1 MFNYDAEK
9 TTFSISF
16 NMEALAE
23 DVSDAIDE
31 TIKNFFGETALRFM
45 DDDDYT
51 ALFNQ
56 LLNMV
61 KRC

>member
-9 TTFSISF
+9 CTFSIDF
-16 NMEALAE
+16 NMETLAE

-31 TIKNFFGETALRFM
+31 TIEKFFGETAIRFI
-45 DDDDYT
+45 DNDDYI

-56 LLNMV
+56 LLNMI
-61 KRC
+61 KR

>member
-9 TTFSISF
+9 NTFSINF
-16 NMEALAE
+16 AMEALAE
-23 DVSDAIDE
+23 DVSDAIDN
-31 TIKNFFGETALRFM
+31 TIEKFFGETALRFI
-45 DDDDYT
+45 DDDDYI

-61 KRC
+61 KR

>member
-9 TTFSISF
+9 NTFSVNF
-16 NMEALAE
+16 AMEALAE
-23 DVSDAIDE
+23 DVSDAIDV
-31 TIKNFFGETALRFM
+31 TIEKFFGETALRFI
-45 DDDDYT
+45 DDDDYI

-61 KRC
+61 KR

>member
-9 TTFSISF
+9 NTFSIDF
-16 NMEALAE
+16 AMETLAE

-31 TIKNFFGETALRFM
+31 TIEKFFGETLIRFV
-45 DDDDYT
+45 DNDDYI

-56 LLNMV
+56 LLDMI
-61 KRC
+61 KR